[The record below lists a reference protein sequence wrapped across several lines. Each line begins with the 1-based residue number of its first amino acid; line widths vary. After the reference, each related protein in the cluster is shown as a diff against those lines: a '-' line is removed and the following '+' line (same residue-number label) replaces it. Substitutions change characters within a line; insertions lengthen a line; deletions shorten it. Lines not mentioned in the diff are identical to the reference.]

1 MDYFEP
7 KTIVIAVCTMVF
19 LAIVLDVVRRRKR
32 NRYDN
37 IQMSSREIDRSVGF
51 EEDRDPFSESQFPS
65 GRSRVVSRDG
75 EHDFSERIE
84 NEKQN
89 SLFDQPEQGTLAL
102 DNEPVVEK
110 AVPAPKARS
119 KKQSSEKPK
128 ESPQQEI
135 LVIHLMTTTGQTCSG
150 QLLLDAVLDQGL
162 RYGEMKIFHRHTDE
176 NGSGPVLFSMA
187 NLLNPGTFDLT
198 TIGHQELVGVT
209 LFMAPSDLEKPAE
222 VFDLMIETAEYI
234 AEKLQLNMLDESRSS
249 MTKQTIEHYRQR
261 AHQAIL
267 FQERSG

>member
-19 LAIVLDVVRRRKR
+19 LAIVLDVMRRRKR

-37 IQMSSREIDRSVGF
+37 IQMSSREIDRSVGY
-51 EEDRDPFSESQFPS
+51 EDDRDPFSDSQFPS

-75 EHDFSERIE
+75 EHDFSARME

-102 DNEPVVEK
+102 DNEPVVK
-110 AVPAPKARS
+110 KTSPASKVSP

-128 ESPQQEI
+128 EAPQQEI
-135 LVIHLMTTTGQTCSG
+135 LVIHLMTTSGQTCSG
-150 QLLLDAVLDQGL
+150 QLLLDAVLERGL

-209 LFMAPSDLEKPAE
+209 LFMAPLDLEKPAD

-234 AEKLQLNMLDESRSS
+234 AEKLQLNIMDESRSS

>member
-37 IQMSSREIDRSVGF
+37 IQMSSRDIDRSVGF

-110 AVPAPKARS
+110 AAPAPKEGP
-119 KKQSSEKPK
+119 KKESSEKPK

-135 LVIHLMTTTGQTCSG
+135 LVIHLMTTSGHTCSG
-150 QLLLDAVLDQGL
+150 QLLLDAALKQGL

-198 TIGHQELVGVT
+198 TIGPQELVGVT

-234 AEKLQLNMLDESRSS
+234 AEKLQLNMMDESRSS

-261 AHQAIL
+261 AQQAIL

>member
-37 IQMSSREIDRSVGF
+37 IQMSSREIDRSVGY
-51 EEDRDPFSESQFPS
+51 ENAKDPFLESQFPS
-65 GRSRVVSRDG
+65 GRSRVVPRDG
-75 EHDFSERIE
+75 DHDFSERIE

-102 DNEPVVEK
+102 DNEPVVER
-110 AVPAPKARS
+110 AAPAPKARP
-119 KKQSSEKPK
+119 KKPSSDKPK

-135 LVIHLMTTTGQTCSG
+135 LVIHLMTATGQTCSG
-150 QLLLDAVLDQGL
+150 QLLLDCVLKQGL
-162 RYGEMKIFHRHTDE
+162 RYGEMKIFHRHTDQ

-198 TIGHQELVGVT
+198 TIGRQELVGVT

-222 VFDLMIETAEYI
+222 VFDLMIETAAYL
-234 AEKLQLNMLDESRSS
+234 AEKLQLNMMDESRSS

-261 AHQAIL
+261 AQQAIL

>member
-7 KTIVIAVCTMVF
+7 KMIVIAVCTMVF
-19 LAIVLDVVRRRKR
+19 LAIVLDIVRRRKR
-32 NRYDN
+32 NRYEN
-37 IQMSSREIDRSVGF
+37 LQMSSRDLDRAASHDF
-51 EEDRDPFSESQFPS
+51 DKDPFSESQFPS
-65 GRSRVVSRDG
+65 GGARIVSRDG

-84 NEKQN
+84 NEKQS

-102 DNEPVVEK
+102 DNEPLVKK
-110 AVPAPKARS
+110 AAPAPKARPQ
-119 KKQSSEKPK
+119 KQPSEKPK

-150 QLLLDAVLDQGL
+150 QLLLDAVLKQGL

-234 AEKLQLNMLDESRSS
+234 AEKLQLNMMDESRSS

>member
-37 IQMSSREIDRSVGF
+37 IQMSSRDIERSVGF

-65 GRSRVVSRDG
+65 GRSRVVSRDD

-110 AVPAPKARS
+110 AVPAPKEGP
-119 KKQSSEKPK
+119 KKQSPEKPK

-135 LVIHLMTTTGQTCSG
+135 LVIHLMTTSGHTCSG
-150 QLLLDAVLDQGL
+150 QLLLDALLKQGL

-234 AEKLQLNMLDESRSS
+234 AEKLQLNMMDESRSS

-261 AHQAIL
+261 AQQAIL